1 MSDTAYRNVEIFTAT
16 EIYISTQ
23 TGTLKI
29 HNYT

>member
-1 MSDTAYRNVEIFTAT
+1 VEIFTAT